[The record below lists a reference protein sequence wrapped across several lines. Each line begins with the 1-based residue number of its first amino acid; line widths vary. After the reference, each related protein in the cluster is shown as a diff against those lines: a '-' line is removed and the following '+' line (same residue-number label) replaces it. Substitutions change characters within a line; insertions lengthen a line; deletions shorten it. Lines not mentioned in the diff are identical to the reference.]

1 LSFRPA
7 AALLRLS
14 AAAAIS
20 ALAACAGGA
29 PPPAPAD
36 PTARLVAAGLEDVAR
51 YYIQPVSDRNL
62 VLAATE
68 GLSRLDR
75 RVQVNE
81 MPAAQGELVL
91 EYGMRQIAMYREP
104 GAADAGAWAR
114 LAGRLVAEARAASPV
129 LAKTSDDK
137 IDTALLG
144 GMTGA
149 LDRFSRYSPPAEA
162 SEESAMRDGFGGV
175 GLTVEEEGSKFLVTE
190 VMPQGPADL
199 AGVRPQDRIVGIDGV
214 PTAGKSQEAVV
225 DALRGPVGRPVELAV
240 YRPGLGQER
249 EFRIKRRLIVVPT
262 VTAARDGGILVFRI
276 ASFNESTARIVAKTL
291 RAARHAGPPLSGV
304 VLDLRGDP
312 GGLLGQAVAL
322 ADIFVD
328 KGPIARAIGRNP
340 ASRQYFAAAG
350 DAIAPKLP
358 VVILIDGNSA
368 SAAEIVASTL
378 QDVGRAVVV
387 GSASYGK
394 GTVQTVLRLP
404 NRGELILTWAFLI
417 TPSGYFL
424 NLHGVVPTVCTSGLG
439 ADGLR
444 LALERATA
452 PSAASPLAARP
463 RATLDE
469 PGWAALRRSCPPRH
483 GKHPIDLEVAKR
495 LISDPAL
502 YGEAVRLIAPAP
514 NLAATPPLP
523 GRPAAGPRLTP
534 PERSLLSTP
543 RQFRAQER
551 APWPSLTPYS

>member
-1 LSFRPA
+1 MSFRPA
-7 AALLRLS
+7 AALLRVS
-14 AAAAIS
+14 VAAAIS

-29 PPPAPAD
+29 PPPPAD
-36 PTARLVAAGLEDVAR
+36 PAARLVAAGLEDVAR
-51 YYIQPVSDRNL
+51 YYIEPVSDRNL
-62 VLAATE
+62 VLAAAR
-68 GLSRLDR
+68 GLSHLDR
-75 RVQVNE
+75 QVQVNE
-81 MPAAQGELVL
+81 TPAAQGELVL
-91 EYGMRQIAMYREP
+91 EYGMRQIALYPEP
-104 GAADAGAWAR
+104 GAADADAWAR

-129 LAKTSDDK
+129 LAEASEDK

-175 GLTVEEEGSKFLVTE
+175 GLTVEEDSGKFLVTE
-190 VMPQGPADL
+190 VMPQGPAGL

-240 YRPGLGQER
+240 HRPGLGRER
-249 EFRIKRRLIVVPT
+249 DFRIKRRLIVVPT
-262 VTAARDGGILVFRI
+262 VTVARDGGILIFRI

-291 RAARHAGPPLSGV
+291 RAAQHEGPPLSGV
-304 VLDLRGDP
+304 VLDLRSDP

-322 ADIFVD
+322 ADIFVG
-328 KGPIARAIGRNP
+328 KGPIAGAIGRNP

-439 ADGLR
+439 AEGLQ
-444 LALERATA
+444 LALRRAMA
-452 PSAASPLAARP
+452 PATASPLAARP
-463 RATLDE
+463 RALLDE
-469 PGWAALRRSCPPRH
+469 RGWAALRLSCPPRH
-483 GKHPIDLEVAKR
+483 GKHPIDLQVAKR

-514 NLAATPPLP
+514 NLAATPRQP

-534 PERSLLSTP
+534 PERSLLSKP

-551 APWPSLTPYS
+551 APWPSRTPYS